1 MYSLLHIL
9 MSEAQAN
16 WGTTRLASALASWD
30 PMLQLANK
38 TRFVFAC
45 QVIES

>member
-16 WGTTRLASALASWD
+16 WGTTLLASAYACQDSMPWQANTKRVLLASWG
-30 PMLQLANK
+30 
-38 TRFVFAC
+38 
-45 QVIES
+45 IEP